1 MSQQISA
8 VGTIATAPKLFTP
21 EGGAQFCTFRL
32 ASTERR
38 FDAGR
43 NAWVDGDTN
52 WFTVNAFRSLAFN
65 AQQSFSRGDRV
76 VVSGRLR
83 VRPWESEERRGISV
97 EIDADAVGHDVRWG
111 VSSFARSPVTAAPTP
126 QVAQDPA
133 AGADGGGGGG
143 ASGIAARAGDTG
155 GLGDADGAGGPGDAG
170 SAGAAGAAAED
181 SKAAAGAEA
190 DTTVT
195 SADGFTPRL
204 ASA

>member
-21 EGGAQFCTFRL
+21 EGGSQFCTFRL

-52 WFTVNAFRSLAFN
+52 WFTVNAFRSLALN
-65 AQQSFSRGDRV
+65 AQQSFARGDRV

-133 AGADGGGGGG
+133 AGADGEGGV
-143 ASGIAARAGDTG
+143 SGIAARAGDTG
-155 GLGDADGAGGPGDAG
+155 GRGDTDDGDGLGD
-170 SAGAAGAAAED
+170 AGAAGAAA
-181 SKAAAGAEA
+181 GAEP